1 MLVNIFQ
8 SRIFKCPLHSWATF
22 KKLMKCATWT
32 FRGWI
37 HVFFGN
43 RNNNSEIAWKL
54 SIIFIKKTMSCYP
67 ITKETLKHCQ
77 LNLNYRS
84 WAGIV
89 PYISNPGGRQ
99 RQMDQS
105 LFEINCVYT
114 AMGLSGL
121 NIVQPETVGLENYGA
136 SCFGDVSQWYS
147 DCSVST
153 KSWLQSPITAE
164 NICTGSFKN
173 RSW

>member
-1 MLVNIFQ
+1 MLVNTSQ

-32 FRGWI
+32 FCGWI

-43 RNNNSEIAWKL
+43 RNNNSEIVWKL

-89 PYISNPGGRQ
+89 PYICNPGGRQ

-114 AMGLSGL
+114 G
-121 NIVQPETVGLENYGA
+121 YGFEWPKYSTAWDCWFRKLCSKLLWGCVSVVEWLLCVHKVLA
-136 SCFGDVSQWYS
+136 SIPHYCRKHMYE
-147 DCSVST
+147 
-153 KSWLQSPITAE
+153 KL
-164 NICTGSFKN
+164 
-173 RSW
+173 